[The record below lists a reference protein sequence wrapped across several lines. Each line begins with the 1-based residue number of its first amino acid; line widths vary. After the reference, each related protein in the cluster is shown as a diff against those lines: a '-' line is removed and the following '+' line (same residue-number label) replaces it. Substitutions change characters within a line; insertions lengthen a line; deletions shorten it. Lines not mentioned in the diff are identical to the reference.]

1 MSMVFQV
8 EAILVNIFG
17 GIMRCDIIAQ
27 GIIDATKQLDLNVPI
42 IVRLQVTTFK
52 LFLISLVS
60 FYFPVYLIHL
70 FLRRVPMW
78 LKLNN

>member
-1 MSMVFQV
+1 MVFQV

-52 LFLISLVS
+52 LPLNYSCITLFSP
-60 FYFPVYLIHL
+60 FFLIHL

-78 LKLNN
+78 LKLNS